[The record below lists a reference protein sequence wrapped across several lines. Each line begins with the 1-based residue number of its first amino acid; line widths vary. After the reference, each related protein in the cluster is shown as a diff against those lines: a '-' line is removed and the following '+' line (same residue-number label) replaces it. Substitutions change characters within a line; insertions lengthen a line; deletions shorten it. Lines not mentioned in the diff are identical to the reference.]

1 MRGHKVSLALA
12 TIIAALAA
20 ISVADSASATDEP
33 ADGGS
38 DVPTGELFMSAELSR
53 APQPN
58 SEPSRRNVSTFQ
70 PRLTRDAVHE
80 RSALGSTRRRA
91 PVLQARRRKS
101 WRSTALRLKAA
112 RTSARGPA
120 ISTAMLACL

>member
-38 DVPTGELFMSAELSR
+38 DVPTGELSMSAELSR

-58 SEPSRRNVSTFQ
+58 QNLPAATSQPSNRDLRGMPSMSGRR
-70 PRLTRDAVHE
+70 
-80 RSALGSTRRRA
+80 
-91 PVLQARRRKS
+91 
-101 WRSTALRLKAA
+101 
-112 RTSARGPA
+112 
-120 ISTAMLACL
+120 